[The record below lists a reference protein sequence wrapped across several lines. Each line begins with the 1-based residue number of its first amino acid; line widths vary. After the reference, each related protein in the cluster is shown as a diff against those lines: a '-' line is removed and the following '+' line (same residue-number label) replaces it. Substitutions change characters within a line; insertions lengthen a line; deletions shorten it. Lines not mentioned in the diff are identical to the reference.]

1 MTTIGQTFGRKTG
14 FSDHT
19 LGSIGALTAISMGA
33 VAVEKH
39 FTNDPSRKGPD
50 HRFSATPEIMMEIAQ
65 GAKNIC
71 TLKGSFQKETTD
83 VEKLN
88 KKSGRRSA
96 FALRDLPVGSILT
109 AEDFRFIRPG
119 VGIPPTNRQAII
131 GKQLKR
137 AKLAGEPILF
147 EDF

>member
-1 MTTIGQTFGRKTG
+1 
-14 FSDHT
+14 
-19 LGSIGALTAISMGA
+19 
-33 VAVEKH
+33 
-39 FTNDPSRKGPD
+39 
-50 HRFSATPEIMMEIAQ
+50 MMEIAQ

-96 FALRDLPVGSILT
+96 FASRDLPVGSILNG
-109 AEDFRFIRPG
+109 EDFRFIRPG
-119 VGIPPTNRQAII
+119 IGIPPTMRQAII

-137 AKLAGEPILF
+137 AKLAGEPILS
-147 EDF
+147 EDL